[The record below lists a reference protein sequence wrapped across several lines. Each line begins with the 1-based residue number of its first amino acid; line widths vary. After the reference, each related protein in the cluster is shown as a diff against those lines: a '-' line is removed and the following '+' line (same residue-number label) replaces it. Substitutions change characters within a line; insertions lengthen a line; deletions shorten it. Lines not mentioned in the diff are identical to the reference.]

1 MCWNASVSLNTY
13 IFGLFASLFSYYNGV
28 GNILSVILYQSF
40 IIIQLIEYFIWTK
53 TFSNKLLSQIA
64 LFVILCQ
71 PIFNIIKIE
80 TYPKA
85 IPYLLAAYLIFII
98 ILYTLI
104 IPIDTINFST
114 VSSKNGHL
122 SWKWLNWNI
131 YIIFIWYTFLSARW
145 IIDKM
150 YTIFIVISVLL
161 IITLILYKETN
172 TFGSMWCWVANVL
185 SINLIFVV
193 FYKDM
198 CKI

>member
-13 IFGLFASLFSYYNGV
+13 IFGLFASLFSYYNGY
-28 GNILSVILYQSF
+28 GNILSVIFYQSF
-40 IIIQLIEYFIWTK
+40 IIMQLLEYFIWTK

-80 TYPKA
+80 TYPEA
-85 IPYLLAAYLIFII
+85 IPYLLTAYLIFII

-114 VSSKNGHL
+114 VPSKNGHL
-122 SWKWLNWNI
+122 SWKWLNWNL
-131 YIIFIWYTFLSARW
+131 YIIFILYAFLSARW

-150 YTIFIVISVLL
+150 YMIFIVISVLL

-172 TFGSMWCWVANVL
+172 TFGSMWCWVANVI
-185 SINLIFVV
+185 SIYLIFVV

>member
-1 MCWNASVSLNTY
+1 M
-13 IFGLFASLFSYYNGV
+13 
-28 GNILSVILYQSF
+28 
-40 IIIQLIEYFIWTK
+40 QLLEYFIWTK

-64 LFVILCQ
+64 LFIVLCQ

-85 IPYLLAAYLIFII
+85 ISYLLAAYLIFII

>member
-13 IFGLFASLFSYYNGV
+13 IFGLFASLFSYYNGFW
-28 GNILSVILYQSF
+28 NILSVILYQSF

-85 IPYLLAAYLIFII
+85 IPYLLVAYLIFII

-114 VSSKNGHL
+114 VPSKNGHL
-122 SWKWLNWNI
+122 SWKWLNWNL
-131 YIIFIWYTFLSARW
+131 YIIFIWYAFLSIRW
-145 IIDKM
+145 IIDKE
-150 YTIFIVISVLL
+150 YLTLIVITTLL
-161 IITLILYKETN
+161 IITLIFYKDTN
-172 TFGSMWCWVANVL
+172 TFGSLWCWIAAIL
-185 SINLIFVV
+185 SFHLIFEV
-193 FYKDM
+193 FYKVF

>member
-13 IFGLFASLFSYYNGV
+13 IFGLFASLFSYYNGF

-131 YIIFIWYTFLSARW
+131 YIIFIWYTFLSTRW

>member
-13 IFGLFASLFSYYNGV
+13 IFGLFASLFSYYNGF

-80 TYPKA
+80 TYPNA

-114 VSSKNGHL
+114 VPSKNGHL

>member
-13 IFGLFASLFSYYNGV
+13 IFGLFASLFSYYNGY
-28 GNILSVILYQSF
+28 GNILSVIFYQSF
-40 IIIQLIEYFIWTK
+40 IIMQLLEYFIWTK

-131 YIIFIWYTFLSARW
+131 YIIFIWCTFLSTRW

-150 YTIFIVISVLL
+150 YMIFIVISVLL

-172 TFGSMWCWVANVL
+172 TFGSMWCWVANVI
-185 SINLIFVV
+185 SIYLIFVV

>member
-1 MCWNASVSLNTY
+1 MCWNASISLNTY
-13 IFGLFASLFSYYNGV
+13 IFGLFASLFSYYNGF
-28 GNILSVILYQSF
+28 GNILSVIFYQSF
-40 IIIQLIEYFIWTK
+40 IIMQLIEYFIWTK

-131 YIIFIWYTFLSARW
+131 YIIFIWYTFLSTRW

-172 TFGSMWCWVANVL
+172 TFGSMWCWIANVI
-185 SINLIFVV
+185 SIYLIFVV

>member
-13 IFGLFASLFSYYNGV
+13 IFGLFASLFSYYNGF
-28 GNILSVILYQSF
+28 GNILSVIFYQSF
-40 IIIQLIEYFIWTK
+40 IIMQLIEYFIWTK

-172 TFGSMWCWVANVL
+172 TFGSMWCWIANVL
-185 SINLIFVV
+185 SIYLIFVV

>member
-13 IFGLFASLFSYYNGV
+13 IFGLFASLFSYYNGF
-28 GNILSVILYQSF
+28 GNILSVIFYQSF
-40 IIIQLIEYFIWTK
+40 IIMQLLEYFIWTK

-172 TFGSMWCWVANVL
+172 TFGSMWCWIANVL
-185 SINLIFVV
+185 SIYLIFVV

>member
-1 MCWNASVSLNTY
+1 MCSNASVSLNTY
-13 IFGLFASLFSYYNGV
+13 IFGLFASLFSYYNGF
-28 GNILSVILYQSF
+28 GNILSVIFYQSF
-40 IIIQLIEYFIWTK
+40 IIMQLLEYFIWTK

-64 LFVILCQ
+64 LFIVLCQ

-85 IPYLLAAYLIFII
+85 ISYLLAAYLIFII

-131 YIIFIWYTFLSARW
+131 YIIFIWYTFLSTRW

-150 YTIFIVISVLL
+150 YMIFIVISVLL

-185 SINLIFVV
+185 SIYLIFVV

>member
-13 IFGLFASLFSYYNGV
+13 IFGLFASLFSYYNGF
-28 GNILSVILYQSF
+28 GNILSVIFYQSF
-40 IIIQLIEYFIWTK
+40 IIMQLLEYFIWTK
-53 TFSNKLLSQIA
+53 TFSNKILSQIA
-64 LFVILCQ
+64 LFIVLCQ

-85 IPYLLAAYLIFII
+85 ISYLLAAYLIFII

-131 YIIFIWYTFLSARW
+131 YIIFIWYTFLSTRW

-150 YTIFIVISVLL
+150 YMIFIVISVLL

-185 SINLIFVV
+185 SIYLIFVV

>member
-13 IFGLFASLFSYYNGV
+13 IFGLFASLFSYYNGF
-28 GNILSVILYQSF
+28 GNILSVIFYQSF
-40 IIIQLIEYFIWTK
+40 IIMQLLEYFIWTK

-114 VSSKNGHL
+114 VPSKNGHL

-131 YIIFIWYTFLSARW
+131 YIIFIWYTFLSTRW

-185 SINLIFVV
+185 SIYLIFVV

>member
-13 IFGLFASLFSYYNGV
+13 IFGLFASLFSYYNGF
-28 GNILSVILYQSF
+28 GNILSVIFYQSF
-40 IIIQLIEYFIWTK
+40 IIMQLLEYFIWTK

-64 LFVILCQ
+64 LFIVLCQ

-85 IPYLLAAYLIFII
+85 ISYLLAAYLIFII

-131 YIIFIWYTFLSARW
+131 YIIFILYTFLSTRW

-150 YTIFIVISVLL
+150 YMIFIVISVLL

-185 SINLIFVV
+185 SIYLIFVV

>member
-13 IFGLFASLFSYYNGV
+13 IFGLFASLFSYYNGY
-28 GNILSVILYQSF
+28 GNILSVIFYQSF
-40 IIIQLIEYFIWTK
+40 IIMQLLEYFIWTK
-53 TFSNKLLSQIA
+53 TFSNKILSQIA
-64 LFVILCQ
+64 LFIVLCQ

-85 IPYLLAAYLIFII
+85 ISYLLAAYLIFII

-131 YIIFIWYTFLSARW
+131 YIIFIWYTFLSTRW

-150 YTIFIVISVLL
+150 YMIFIVISVLL

-185 SINLIFVV
+185 SIYLIFVV

>member
-13 IFGLFASLFSYYNGV
+13 IFGLFASLFSYYNGF
-28 GNILSVILYQSF
+28 GNILSVIFYQSF
-40 IIIQLIEYFIWTK
+40 IIMQLLEYFIWTK

-64 LFVILCQ
+64 LFIVLCQ

-85 IPYLLAAYLIFII
+85 ISYLLAAYLIFII

-131 YIIFIWYTFLSARW
+131 YIIFIWYTFLSTRW

-150 YTIFIVISVLL
+150 YMIFIVISVLL

>member
-13 IFGLFASLFSYYNGV
+13 IFGLFASLFSYYNGF

-85 IPYLLAAYLIFII
+85 IHYLLAAYLIFII

-131 YIIFIWYTFLSARW
+131 YIIFIWYTFLSTRW

-150 YTIFIVISVLL
+150 YMIFIVISVLL

-185 SINLIFVV
+185 SIYLIFVV